1 MSHFDGLFGQGAIP
15 VLEKALAFREAR
27 HALLVR
33 NIANASTPGY
43 RPVDLDEKGFQRL
56 LGAAVQEREARHP
69 REFRLGRSESFGT
82 DAEGR
87 LLTRPAPVRYGQV
100 RHDGNPF
107 NAEREMSRL
116 ADNALAHSMTAQ
128 LLAGSYQMM
137 DLAIRGRA

>member
-1 MSHFDGLFGQGAIP
+1 MSHLDGLFGRGSIP

-27 HALLVR
+27 HALLAQ

-43 RPVDLDEKGFQRL
+43 RPVDLDEKGFQYL
-56 LGAAVQEREARHP
+56 LHDAVRDRAEKHP
-69 REFRLGRSESFGT
+69 QEFRLGSSDSFGT
-82 DAEGR
+82 DADGR
-87 LLTRPAPVRYGQV
+87 LVTHAAPVAEGQV

-116 ADNALAHSMTAQ
+116 ADNALAHGMTAQ
-128 LLAGSYQMM
+128 LLADSYQLM

>member
-1 MSHFDGLFGQGAIP
+1 MSHLDGMFGKGAIP

-56 LGAAVQEREARHP
+56 LDAAVREREAEHP
-69 REFRLGRSESFGT
+69 REFRLGRSESFWT
-82 DAEGR
+82 DDEGR
-87 LLTRPAPVRYGQV
+87 LRTRPAPVREGQV
-100 RHDGNPF
+100 RHDENPF

-116 ADNALAHSMTAQ
+116 ADNALSHGMTAQ
-128 LLAGSYQMM
+128 LLAGSYQLL